1 MKKQASTQ
9 SATQNM
15 TTISNYTLDYC
26 LKLIR
31 LGIKKSGV
39 LSKNPFWE
47 ESDLLSA
54 GYLAL
59 ASAIASYNAEK
70 QVSFESYVSTCI
82 SNALKDINNKEGY
95 TIRVPRTKDKE
106 GNYLTAYSCYAL
118 DEWMENGYD
127 RAEESSI
134 VEMVGWMNDV
144 INESGLTERERM
156 VMEAKYGVG
165 EYEEKWS
172 TEELATE
179 LKITTQSVNRICRN
193 AMDKVRRVG
202 QGFHAVGA

>member
-1 MKKQASTQ
+1 MKKQSQ
-9 SATQNM
+9 QATKNM
-15 TTISNYTLDYC
+15 NTINDFTLDYC
-26 LKLIR
+26 MKLIR
-31 LGIKKSGV
+31 LGIKKSGI
-39 LSKNPFWE
+39 LNKNAFWE

-59 ASAIASYNAEK
+59 SSAIESYNEEK
-70 QVSFESYVSTCI
+70 HAKFESYVSTCI
-82 SNALKDINNKEGY
+82 SNALKDMNNKEGY
-95 TIRVPRTKDKE
+95 LIRVPRTKDKE
-106 GNYLTAYSCYAL
+106 GNYLTGYQYC
-118 DEWMENGYD
+118 DWEEWLEMGND
-127 RAEESSI
+127 QAEESSI

-193 AMDKVRRVG
+193 AMEKVRGVG
-202 QGFHAVGA
+202 LGFHAVGA

>member
-1 MKKQASTQ
+1 MKKQSQ
-9 SATQNM
+9 QATKNM
-15 TTISNYTLDYC
+15 NTINDFTLDYC
-26 LKLIR
+26 MKLIR
-31 LGIKKSGV
+31 LGIKKSGI
-39 LSKNPFWE
+39 LNKNAFWE
-47 ESDLLSA
+47 ESDLLAA

-59 ASAIASYNAEK
+59 SSAI
-70 QVSFESYVSTCI
+70 ESYDGEKDVKFDSYISTCI
-82 SNALKDINNKEGY
+82 SNALKDMNNKEGY

-127 RAEESSI
+127 RAEESSM

-202 QGFHAVGA
+202 QGFHAMGA

>member
-1 MKKQASTQ
+1 MKKQSQQASK
-9 SATQNM
+9 NM
-15 TTISNYTLDYC
+15 NTINDFTLDYYM
-26 LKLIR
+26 KLIR
-31 LGIKKSGV
+31 LGIKKSGI
-39 LSKNPFWE
+39 LNKNAFWE

-59 ASAIASYNAEK
+59 ASAIESYNEEK
-70 QVSFESYVSTCI
+70 QASFESYVITCI
-82 SNALKDINNKEGY
+82 SNALKDMNNKEGY

-127 RAEESSI
+127 HAEESSI

-172 TEELATE
+172 SEELATE

-193 AMDKVRRVG
+193 AMEKVRGVG
-202 QGFHAVGA
+202 LGFHAVGA